1 MADQTPDGPPGWTLG
16 AIRKHG
22 MRLEAACK
30 TAGCGQFVVFD
41 LERLIT
47 QLGTD
52 YPLPETGPGMT
63 CERCGAEMKFQLA
76 VWHSDH
82 DSDHNGTGR

>member
-1 MADQTPDGPPGWTLG
+1 MAEDKPDGPPGWTLG

-30 TAGCGQFVVFD
+30 AAGCGHFAVFD
-41 LERLIT
+41 LDGLIARL
-47 QLGTD
+47 GAD
-52 YPLPETGPGMT
+52 YPLPESGPGMT
-63 CERCGAEMKFQLA
+63 CERCGGELKFQLA

-82 DSDHNGTGR
+82 DGTQD